1 VPSRFVLI
9 GAGQCAVSAAEAL
22 RGRGFDGE
30 LVLVGAE
37 AELPYERPPLSKGYL
52 LGKTAATGLTIKEA
66 AWFTEHAVQLRLRT
80 SVDRIEPGDRLLYLS
95 TGERLNYDA
104 ALIATGGR
112 PRRLPGISG
121 DRVAYLRTRRDADA
135 LAGQIR
141 RTGEIIILGGGFIGC
156 EVAAAARSLG
166 AAVTVLE
173 MHDAPM
179 QAVFGPVVGRAIA
192 RIHQAAGV
200 AFRTGERVRR
210 VTEHPGGLVV
220 HTDRA
225 ELPCGLLLVAA
236 GIRPNVEFLASS
248 GLDLADGVPVDEY
261 CRTGIEGIFAAGDVA
276 AAYHPLFETRV
287 RVEHFDNAIKHG
299 AAAAASMLGSDEPF
313 RDPHWF
319 WSDQYEHSLQSVGIA
334 PGHDRVV
341 VRGSVDEADF
351 SAFYLADGV
360 VRSVFALNRAKDVII
375 GRRMVLRQLS
385 PDPAA
390 LMDTD
395 FDLHELVGSGRQK
408 SRVHATQ
415 RPGVS

>member
-9 GAGQCAVSAAEAL
+9 GAGQCAVAAAEAL
-22 RGRGFDGE
+22 RGCGFDGE

-37 AELPYERPPLSKGYL
+37 DELPYERPPLSKEYL

-66 AWFTEHAVQLRLRT
+66 AWFTEHAVQLRLGT
-80 SVDRIEPGDRLLYLS
+80 SVDRIEPGDHLLYLS

-210 VTEHPGGLVV
+210 VTEHLGGLVV

-287 RVEHFDNAIKHG
+287 RVEHYDNAIKHG

-334 PGHDRVV
+334 TGHDRVV

-351 SAFYLADGV
+351 SAFYLADGA

-375 GRRMVLRQLS
+375 GRRMVLGQLS

-395 FDLHELVGSGRQK
+395 FDLHELVGTGRQK
-408 SRVHATQ
+408 SRVHAAQ
-415 RPGVS
+415 RPGGS